1 MHAASKQVD
10 SWDVITDPTVVVD
23 SVTKRYTV
31 RDTKAEGSK
40 PTLFAKSA
48 TMQVES
54 VKNVSLVARAGESI
68 GLIGKN
74 GSGKSSLLRLIAGGE
89 SPSEGRLLVRSRP
102 TLLGVSPALQVYLTG
117 EQNIYLGCLAIGMSK
132 EEAQEAVPKIAEW
145 AEIGDAIKRPM
156 NTYSA
161 GQGARL
167 IFAIS
172 TAIDPEILLID
183 EALSTGDASFAK
195 KAERRM
201 RDLLEGAGN
210 LFLVSHSTG
219 QIEQNCERAI
229 WLNDG
234 SVVAD
239 GKARDV
245 CSAYTQWSSY
255 SADSGKEDSAAML
268 AEIASVYRPPT
279 IRLGNYQVETK
290 NSEGLFT

>member
-1 MHAASKQVD
+1 MKSGGVV
-10 SWDVITDPTVVVD
+10 SDPTVVVE

-31 RDTKAEGSK
+31 RDTKADTSK
-40 PTLFAKSA
+40 PSLFGKSS

-54 VKNVSLVARAGESI
+54 VKNVSLVAIAGESI

-74 GSGKSSLLRLIAGGE
+74 GSGKSSLLKLIAGGE
-89 SPSEGRLLVRSRP
+89 SPTEGRLLVRSRP

-132 EEAQEAVPKIAEW
+132 AEAQEAVPKIAEW

-201 RDLLEGAGN
+201 KELLDGAGN

-219 QIEQNCERAI
+219 QIEKNCERAI
-229 WLNDG
+229 WLDEG
-234 SVVAD
+234 SVIAD
-239 GKARDV
+239 GKAEDV
-245 CSAYTQWSSY
+245 CSLYSKWSSY
-255 SADSGKEDSAAML
+255 SADNSKKDSDVML
-268 AEIASVYRPPT
+268 AEIASDYRAPR
-279 IRLGNYQVETK
+279 IQVGSFQIGEK

>member
-1 MHAASKQVD
+1 MHEASSPMKSDNV
-10 SWDVITDPTVVVD
+10 VTDPTVVVE

-31 RDTKAEGSK
+31 RDTKADTSK
-40 PTLFAKSA
+40 SSLFGKSA

-54 VKNVSLVARAGESI
+54 VKNVSMVASAGESI

-89 SPSEGRLLVRSRP
+89 SPTEGHLLVRSRP

-132 EEAQEAVPKIAEW
+132 AEAQEAVPKIAEW

-201 RDLLEGAGN
+201 KELLDGAGN

-219 QIEQNCERAI
+219 QIEKNCERAI
-229 WLNDG
+229 WLDEG
-234 SVVAD
+234 SVIAD
-239 GKARDV
+239 GNAADV
-245 CSAYTQWSSY
+245 CSAYSKWSSY
-255 SADSGKEDSAAML
+255 SADNSKRNSDAML
-268 AEIASVYRPPT
+268 AEIASDYRPP
-279 IRLGNYQVETK
+279 IIQVGIFNVEERR
-290 NSEGLFT
+290 SEGLFT

>member
-1 MHAASKQVD
+1 MHAPSNQVGKRE
-10 SWDVITDPTVVVD
+10 VIEDPTVVVD
-23 SVTKRYTV
+23 SVSKRYTV
-31 RDTKAEGSK
+31 RDTKADNPK
-40 PTLFAKSA
+40 PALFAKSS

-89 SPSEGRLLVRSRP
+89 APSEGRLLVHSRP

-132 EEAQEAVPKIAEW
+132 QEAQEAVPRIAEW

-172 TAIDPEILLID
+172 TAINPEILLID

-201 RDLLEGAGN
+201 KELLDGAGN

-219 QIEQNCERAI
+219 QIEKNCERAI

-234 SVVAD
+234 TVVAD
-239 GKARDV
+239 GEASEV
-245 CSAYTQWSSY
+245 CGAYSQWSSY
-255 SADSGKEDSAAML
+255 SADNSLKDSSAML
-268 AEIASVYRPPT
+268 ADIAADYHPPT
-279 IRLGNYQVETK
+279 IQVGSFQVAEK
-290 NSEGLFT
+290 NSEGMFT

>member
-1 MHAASKQVD
+1 MHEASKPMK
-10 SWDVITDPTVVVD
+10 SGDVVTDPTVVVE

-31 RDTKAEGSK
+31 RDTKADISK
-40 PTLFAKSA
+40 PSLFGKSA

-54 VKNVSLVARAGESI
+54 VKNVSLAASAGESI

-89 SPSEGRLLVRSRP
+89 SPTEGRVLVRSRP

-201 RDLLEGAGN
+201 KELLDGAGN

-219 QIEQNCERAI
+219 QIEKNCERAI
-229 WLNDG
+229 WLHDG
-234 SVVAD
+234 GVIAD
-239 GKARDV
+239 GKAGDV
-245 CSAYTQWSSY
+245 CSAYSKWSSF
-255 SADSGKEDSAAML
+255 SADNSKSESDAML
-268 AEIASVYRPPT
+268 AEIAADYRPP
-279 IRLGNYQVETK
+279 IIQVGNFQIGEK
-290 NSEGLFT
+290 NSAGMFT

>member
-1 MHAASKQVD
+1 MHEATKPMKSG
-10 SWDVITDPTVVVD
+10 DVVTDPTVVVE

-31 RDTKAEGSK
+31 RDTKADTSK
-40 PTLFAKSA
+40 PSLFGNNA

-54 VKNVSLVARAGESI
+54 VKNVSFVASAGESI

-74 GSGKSSLLRLIAGGE
+74 GSGKSSLLKLIAGGE
-89 SPSEGRLLVRSRP
+89 SPTEGRLLVRSRP

-117 EQNIYLGCLAIGMSK
+117 EQNIYLGCLAIGMTK
-132 EEAQEAVPKIAEW
+132 KEAQEAVPKIAEW

-172 TAIDPEILLID
+172 TVIDPEILLID

-201 RDLLEGAGN
+201 KELLDGAGN

-219 QIEQNCERAI
+219 QIEKNCERAI
-229 WLNDG
+229 WLDDG
-234 SVVAD
+234 IVIAD
-239 GKARDV
+239 GKAAEV
-245 CSAYTQWSSY
+245 CSAYSKWSSY
-255 SADSGKEDSAAML
+255 CADNSKKDSDAML
-268 AEIASVYRPPT
+268 AEIAADYRAPR
-279 IRLGNYQVETK
+279 IQVGDFQIGEK

>member
-1 MHAASKQVD
+1 MRKE
-10 SWDVITDPTVVVD
+10 DVVTDPTVVVE

-31 RDTKAEGSK
+31 RDTRVDNSK
-40 PTLFAKSA
+40 SSLFGKNA

-54 VKNVSLVARAGESI
+54 VKNVSLVASAGESI

-74 GSGKSSLLRLIAGGE
+74 GSGKSSLLKLIAGGE
-89 SPSEGRLLVRSRP
+89 SPTEGRLLVRSQP
-102 TLLGVSPALQVYLTG
+102 TFLGVSPALQVYLTG

-132 EEAQEAVPKIAEW
+132 AEAQEAVPKIAEW

-201 RDLLEGAGN
+201 KELLDGAGN

-219 QIEQNCERAI
+219 QIEKNCERAI
-229 WLNDG
+229 WLDEG
-234 SVVAD
+234 SVIAD
-239 GKARDV
+239 GKAADV
-245 CSAYTQWSSY
+245 CSLYSKWSSY
-255 SADSGKEDSAAML
+255 CADNSKKDSDVML
-268 AEIASVYRPPT
+268 AEIAADYRAPR
-279 IRLGNYQVETK
+279 IQVGSFQIGEK